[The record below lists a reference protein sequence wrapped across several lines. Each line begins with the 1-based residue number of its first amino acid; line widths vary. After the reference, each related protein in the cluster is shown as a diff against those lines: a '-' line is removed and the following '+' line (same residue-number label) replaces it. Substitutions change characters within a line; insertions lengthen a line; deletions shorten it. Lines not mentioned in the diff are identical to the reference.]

1 MEGHHPPFQKARTTH
16 QCQMQQAGSQGL
28 RWVLSFLDLGKEL
41 GDPNTHQD
49 YDGTGSYITVDFPYQ
64 ESF

>member
-1 MEGHHPPFQKARTTH
+1 
-16 QCQMQQAGSQGL
+16 MQQAGSQGL